1 MSGPARQKMKRH
13 TKMLIG
19 LAVGATLGLVMRTAF
34 GEAAWLEWIIG
45 NIANPLGQVFLRLIF
60 MVVVPLVFSSL
71 VLGVLEI
78 GDVKQLGRVG
88 FKALVYSLFASAA
101 SVIIGI
107 GLVQLVKPGAG
118 LDPELRNKLMGGG
131 AKATTTAIANAGQ
144 AKPMLESL
152 LALIPKNP
160 LQAAVEALN
169 GEMLALMVFAVLFA
183 IAYSRVRDAE
193 TEPLRGVLLGVQRA
207 SMRIIDWAMDLGPY
221 AVGALLFGVTARTGL
236 ALAGGLGSYVLVVV
250 AGLAIQQ
257 FVVFFAL
264 LKFVARVSPLE
275 WWRRVREVVLTA
287 FSTASSNAT
296 LPTSLK
302 VAEENLG
309 IAPRIGTF
317 VLTVGSTA
325 NQNGTALFEGVTV
338 LFLAQ
343 VFGVELSLGQQVS
356 VVLMSI
362 LAGVGTA
369 GVPGGSLPL
378 IVLVLQSVGVPAEGI
393 GIILGVD
400 RFLDMCR
407 TVINVTGDL
416 VAATVIA
423 KSEGELRF

>member
-1 MSGPARQKMKRH
+1 MRRH
-13 TKMLIG
+13 TKML
-19 LAVGATLGLVMRTAF
+19 LGLVLGAVLGLTARWLF
-34 GEAAWLEWIIG
+34 GDAPTLETVITQV
-45 NIANPLGQVFLRLIF
+45 AYPMGQVFLRLIF

-88 FKALVYSLFASAA
+88 LKALVYSLFASAT
-101 SVIIGI
+101 SVLIGI
-107 GLVQLVKPGAG
+107 GLVHLVSPGSG
-118 LDPELRNKLMGGG
+118 LDPALRERLTSTFHGETEGAIKN
-131 AKATTTAIANAGQ
+131 AKA
-144 AKPMLESL
+144 AKPFAEAL
-152 LALIPKNP
+152 LDIIPKNP
-160 LQAAVEALN
+160 LDSAVHALS
-169 GEMLALMVFAVLFA
+169 GDMLALMVFAVIFA
-183 IAYSRVRDAE
+183 VAYSRIRDPENESFVGFMKA
-193 TEPLRGVLLGVQRA
+193 LQHA
-207 SMRIIDWAMDLGPY
+207 SMRIIDWAMALAPY
-221 AVGALLFGVTARTGL
+221 GVFALLFSVTARTGV
-236 ALAGGLGSYVLVVV
+236 ALAAGLGRYVLVVV
-250 AGLAIQQ
+250 VGLCLQQ

-264 LKFVARVSPLE
+264 LKLVARVSPLE
-275 WWRRVREVVLTA
+275 WLRRCREVVLTA

-296 LPTSLK
+296 LPTSLMVSEHK
-302 VAEENLG
+302 LG
-309 IAPRIGTF
+309 VSPRIGAF

-343 VFGVELSLGQQVS
+343 VFGVELSLTQQIS
-356 VVLMSI
+356 VVSMSI

-378 IVLVLQSVGVPAEGI
+378 IVLVLQSVGIPPEGI
-393 GIILGVD
+393 GIVLGVD

-423 KSEGELRF
+423 KTEGELDFEGHAPSR

>member
-1 MSGPARQKMKRH
+1 MKLH
-13 TKMLIG
+13 TKMLVG
-19 LAVGATLGLVMRTAF
+19 LLTGAVLGLLARAAF
-34 GEAAWLEWIIG
+34 GDQPWLEEVIR
-45 NIANPLGQVFLRLIF
+45 NVIAPVGQVFLRLIF

-88 FKALVYSLFASAA
+88 IKALVYSLFASAA
-101 SVIIGI
+101 SVVIGI
-107 GLVQLVKPGAG
+107 GLVQVVQPGAG
-118 LDPELRNKLMGGG
+118 LDVALRDKLVADFSKQSG
-131 AKATTTAIANAGQ
+131 AAIQHAHA
-144 AKPMLESL
+144 AKSIADSL
-152 LALIPKNP
+152 LELIPKNP
-160 LQAAVEALN
+160 IGAAVEALN
-169 GEMLALMVFAVLFA
+169 GEMLALMVFAVFFA
-183 IAYSRVRDAE
+183 VALAGVRSAE
-193 TEPLRGVLLGVQRA
+193 TEPLVGALKGIQRA
-207 SMRIIDWAMDLGPY
+207 SMRVIDWAMQIAPY
-221 AVGALLFGVTARTGL
+221 AVGALLFTTTARTGYSLFGSL
-236 ALAGGLGSYVLVVV
+236 ASYVLVVV
-250 AGLAIQQ
+250 GGLLIQQ
-257 FVVFFAL
+257 FAVFFSV
-264 LKFVARVSPLE
+264 LKVLGGVSPME

-296 LPTSLK
+296 LPTALK
-302 VAEENLG
+302 VSEEKLG
-309 IAPRIGTF
+309 IPPRIGTF

-343 VFGVELSLGQQVS
+343 VFGVELSLGQQIT
-356 VVLMSI
+356 VVVMAI

-378 IVLVLQSVGVPAEGI
+378 IVLVLQSVGIPPEGI

-407 TVINVTGDL
+407 TVINVTGDM

-423 KSEGELRF
+423 RSEGDLHFDEISDTGV

>member
-1 MSGPARQKMKRH
+1 
-13 TKMLIG
+13 
-19 LAVGATLGLVMRTAF
+19 
-34 GEAAWLEWIIG
+34 
-45 NIANPLGQVFLRLIF
+45 
-60 MVVVPLVFSSL
+60 
-71 VLGVLEI
+71 
-78 GDVKQLGRVG
+78 
-88 FKALVYSLFASAA
+88 
-101 SVIIGI
+101 
-107 GLVQLVKPGAG
+107 
-118 LDPELRNKLMGGG
+118 
-131 AKATTTAIANAGQ
+131 
-144 AKPMLESL
+144 MLESL

-183 IAYSRVRDAE
+183 VAYSRVRDAE
-193 TEPLRGVLLGVQRA
+193 TEPLRSVLLGVQRA

-236 ALAGGLGSYVLVVV
+236 ALAGGLGSYVLVVI

-302 VAEENLG
+302 VSEESLG
-309 IAPRIGTF
+309 VAPRIGTF

-343 VFGVELSLGQQVS
+343 VFGVDLTLGQQVS

-423 KSEGELRF
+423 KTEGELRF

>member
-1 MSGPARQKMKRH
+1 
-13 TKMLIG
+13 MLVGLVVGAVVG
-19 LAVGATLGLVMRTAF
+19 LAARAAF
-34 GEAAWLEWIIG
+34 GSEPWLEDVIKTV
-45 NIANPLGQVFLRLIF
+45 APLGQVFLRLIF

-88 FKALVYSLFASAA
+88 IKALVYSLFASAA

-107 GLVQLVKPGAG
+107 GLVQAVRPGAG
-118 LDPELRNKLMGGG
+118 LDPALRDKLVSDFAKQSGTAIQN
-131 AKATTTAIANAGQ
+131 AKA
-144 AKPMLESL
+144 AKPLAESL
-152 LALIPKNP
+152 LDLIPKNP

-183 IAYSRVRDAE
+183 VAYSRVRDEE
-193 TEPLRGVLLGVQRA
+193 TDALSGVLLGVQRA
-207 SMRIIDWAMDLGPY
+207 SMRIIDWAMALAPY
-221 AVGALLFGVTARTGL
+221 AVGALLFTVTARTGL
-236 ALAGGLGSYVLVVV
+236 SLFASLGAYVLVVV
-250 AGLAIQQ
+250 LGLCIQQ

-264 LKFVARVSPLE
+264 LKTLAGVSPLE

-302 VAEENLG
+302 VSEEKLG
-309 IAPRIGTF
+309 VSPRIGTF

-343 VFGVELSLGQQVS
+343 VFGVDLTLGQQVS
-356 VVLMSI
+356 VVVMAI

-378 IVLVLQSVGVPAEGI
+378 IVLVLQSVGIPPEGI

-423 KSEGELRF
+423 KSEGELSFDQSSTVVPAK

>member
-1 MSGPARQKMKRH
+1 MKRH
-13 TKMLIG
+13 TKMLVG
-19 LAVGATLGLVMRTAF
+19 LLAGAVLGLIAKSLF
-34 GEAAWLEWIIG
+34 GEAPWLEAL
-45 NIANPLGQVFLRLIF
+45 IANVAYPLGQIFLRLIF

-107 GLVQLVKPGAG
+107 ALVQLVKPGAG
-118 LDPELRNKLMGGG
+118 IDAQTRDKLMAGF
-131 AKATTTAIANAGQ
+131 AKQSDKAIANAKA
-144 AKPMLESL
+144 AKPMIESL
-152 LALIPKNP
+152 LDLIPKNP
-160 LQAAVEALN
+160 LQAAVEALQ

-183 IAYSRVRDAE
+183 VAYSRVRDEENEA
-193 TEPLRGVLLGVQRA
+193 LRNVLVGVQKA
-207 SMRIIDWAMDLGPY
+207 SMRIIDWAMSLAPF
-221 AVGALLFGVTARTGL
+221 AVGALLFSVTARTGF

-250 AGLAIQQ
+250 LGLAIQQ
-257 FVVFFAL
+257 FVVFFAV
-264 LKFVARVSPLE
+264 LKVLGGVPPLE

-296 LPTSLK
+296 LPTSLR
-302 VAEENLG
+302 VSEEKLG
-309 IAPRIGTF
+309 VQPRIGTF

-343 VFGVELSLGQQVS
+343 VFGVDLTLGQQVS
-356 VVLMSI
+356 VVVMAI

-378 IVLVLQSVGVPAEGI
+378 IVLVLQSVGIPPEGI

-423 KSEGELRF
+423 KSENALKF